1 MWFNL
6 QPATARLD
14 THIVDHSWIGGPVAV
29 KRMIITSLCLLV
41 LFPTTGISQTNN
53 GPTVGDAQ
61 QIERLVAR
69 VDPATV
75 KIEVKR
81 IEIESSEDN
90 TDQAGYLVSDEIFG
104 SGTIVSSDG
113 LIVTNEHV
121 VHGAQ
126 SILVNVV
133 GQDRPYKATVLGR
146 DRTADLALLKIPAAT
161 PSHFDLNAGA
171 DVRYGEF
178 VLAFGSPFG
187 LGHSVSF
194 GIISSPLRE
203 TDYGPYQYIQTD
215 APVNPGNSGGPLVDL
230 QGNLVGIN
238 TLIYSFSGG
247 SEGVGFALPLATVRR
262 AVESIRRFGYVR
274 RADFGLSLARI
285 SDSISQG
292 LHLPRTGL
300 LVEDVDLGRPLA
312 IAGIRSGDVLVS
324 VDGVAVSSFEDL
336 DAATYAL
343 PDGKPVTLEFQRASH
358 LISMTITP
366 VFYPDEPSSVEDII
380 SPAQDTI
387 GRLGVVAVNYGE
399 KLRDLYPDA
408 RGSDGVVIA
417 AMSEGIERGASK
429 LCAGDIVHAVN
440 GLAIHNVDGLR
451 TTLNE
456 IPPDEPVVLQLER
469 DGRFRFITA
478 DQGTCARRDNGLA
491 GWRTDRKVTG
501 NQNFR

>member
-1 MWFNL
+1 MK
-6 QPATARLD
+6 R
-14 THIVDHSWIGGPVAV
+14 IV
-29 KRMIITSLCLLV
+29 ITGLCLPL
-41 LFPTTGISQTNN
+41 LFPTRGISQANN
-53 GPTVGDAQ
+53 GLPVADAQ

-90 TDQAGYLVSDEIFG
+90 SDQAGYLVSDEIFG
-104 SGTIVSSDG
+104 GGTIVSPDG

-126 SILVNVV
+126 SILVSVV
-133 GQDRPYKATVLGR
+133 GQDRPFKATVLGR
-146 DRTADLALLKIPAAT
+146 DRNADLALLKIHAAT
-161 PSHFDLNAGA
+161 PSHFELNATA
-171 DVRYGEF
+171 DVQYGEF

-194 GIISSPLRE
+194 GIVSSPLRE
-203 TDYGPYQYIQTD
+203 TDYGPYRYIQTD

-262 AVESIRRFGYVR
+262 AVESIQRFGYAR
-274 RADFGLSLARI
+274 RTDFGLSLAPI
-285 SDSISQG
+285 SESISRG

-300 LVEDVDLGRPLA
+300 LVEDADLGRPAA
-312 IAGIRSGDVLVS
+312 IAGIRSGDVLLS
-324 VDGVAVSSFEDL
+324 VHGVPVSSFEDL
-336 DAATYAL
+336 DVATYAL
-343 PDGKPVTLEFQRASH
+343 PDGKPVMLDLQRGSH
-358 LISMTITP
+358 VISVPITP

-399 KLRDLYPDA
+399 KLRSLYPDA

-417 AMSEGIERGASK
+417 AMSEGIDRGGWK
-429 LCAGDIVHAVN
+429 LYPGDIVHGVN
-440 GLAIHNVDGLR
+440 GLAIHNVEDLR
-451 TTLNE
+451 TRLNE
-456 IPPDEPVVLQLER
+456 IQSDEPVVLQLER
-469 DGRFRFITA
+469 DGRFRYVTV
-478 DQGTCARRDNGLA
+478 DQGNL
-491 GWRTDRKVTG
+491 
-501 NQNFR
+501 Q